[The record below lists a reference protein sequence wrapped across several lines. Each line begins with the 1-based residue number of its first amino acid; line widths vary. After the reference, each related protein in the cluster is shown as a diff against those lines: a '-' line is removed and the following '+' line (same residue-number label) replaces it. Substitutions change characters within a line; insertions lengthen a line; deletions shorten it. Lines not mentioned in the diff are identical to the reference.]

1 MDDTLSKK
9 NTWFPTPRYLCR
21 KDVVLSF
28 LDEINK
34 GAFLEVGIGTGDL
47 VLELAKRGY
56 KGLGIE
62 ISDEA
67 VEMSGE
73 KLKNVNS
80 DIRVEK
86 KDLFEVNESFD
97 IVIMLEVIEHIKDD
111 IEALRKVYSLLNKDG
126 YFIVSAPAHK
136 KKWSFASDE
145 LAGHYRRYEK
155 NEIRSKLEEVGFRVL
170 KSYNYGF
177 PIANIAAPIRNY
189 LMTKDNQSKEYKKMN
204 TERSGIDRNSQ
215 KKFAFLVNEF
225 TMAPFLFLQKFFL
238 DKDLS
243 DGYVVLTQK

>member
-1 MDDTLSKK
+1 MRESNKK

-21 KDVVLSF
+21 KAVVLSF

-34 GAFLEVGIGTGDL
+34 GIFLEIGTGAGDL

-67 VEMSGE
+67 AEMTGE
-73 KLKNVNS
+73 KLKDFNS
-80 DIRVEK
+80 GIRAEK
-86 KDLFEVNESFD
+86 KDLFKINENFD

-111 IEALRKVYSLLNKDG
+111 MEALKKIYSLLNKDG

-136 KKWSFASDE
+136 KEWSFASDE

-155 NEIRSKLEEVGFRVL
+155 NEIKSKLEEVGFRVL
-170 KSYNYGF
+170 KLYNYGF
-177 PIANIAAPIRNY
+177 PITNIAAPIRNY
-189 LMTKDNQSKEYKKMN
+189 LMIKDNLSKKYEQMN

-215 KKFAFLVNEF
+215 RKFAFLINKF
-225 TMAPFLFLQKFFL
+225 TMAPFLFLQGFFFN
-238 DKDLS
+238 KDWS
-243 DGYVVLTQK
+243 DGYIVLAKK